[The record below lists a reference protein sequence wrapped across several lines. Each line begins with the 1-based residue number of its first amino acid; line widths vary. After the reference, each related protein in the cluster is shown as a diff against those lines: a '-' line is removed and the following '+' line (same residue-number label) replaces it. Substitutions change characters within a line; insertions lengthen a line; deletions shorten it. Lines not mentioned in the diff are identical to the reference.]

1 MEHTTKKECVFERE
15 FAYEPNEQEIADVLI
30 DWNKK
35 NVFASVV
42 KNYRLVEVQ
51 KMKTET
57 NELTHDKECMHCEK
71 FFDCEGKPKNVDR
84 CIEFKERKN
93 NDTN

>member
-1 MEHTTKKECVFERE
+1 M
-15 FAYEPNEQEIADVLI
+15 
-30 DWNKK
+30 
-35 NVFASVV
+35 
-42 KNYRLVEVQ
+42 Q

-57 NELTHDKECMHCEK
+57 NELTHDKECLHCEK
-71 FFDCEGKPKNVDR
+71 FFDCEGKPKDVDR